1 MENKDLHN
9 PVMVAEVIPFLD
21 SVSEGIIVDCTVG
34 TGGHSEAILEHFKY
48 IQVIA
53 VDRDSQA
60 LEIAKERLSVFGSRC
75 SFVKNNYR
83 EIDNFLPLL
92 NIFKV
97 DAFLLDLGISSMQI
111 TKPERGFSIRYDG
124 PLDMRMDFETG
135 TPLSEILP
143 HLSRSEIQNI
153 ISQYGEEKKS
163 EKIASLIYPERQ
175 KIKTTGDLKQIVEKA
190 IGYQR
195 GKIHPATRVFQAFRI
210 YVNQELDSLK
220 EFLSKSINYIN
231 SHGKIIIISY
241 HSLEDRLVKK
251 YFKDLE
257 ITGRVKVLTP
267 KVIKPGRREVLVNPR
282 ARSAK
287 MRVLEVV

>member
-1 MENKDLHN
+1 MEDNNLHI
-9 PVMVAEVIPFLD
+9 PVMVDEVISFLS
-21 SVSEGIIVDCTVG
+21 SVSEGLMVDCTVG
-34 TGGHSEAILEHFKY
+34 TGGHSKAILERFKG
-48 IQVIA
+48 IQLIA
-53 VDRDSQA
+53 VDRDREA
-60 LEIAKERLSVFGSRC
+60 LAIAKERLLVFASRC
-75 SFVKNNYR
+75 RFVKNNYR
-83 EIDNFLPLL
+83 EIDNFLPQL
-92 NIFKV
+92 NIFKA
-97 DAFLLDLGISSMQI
+97 DAFLVDLGISSLQI

-143 HLSRSEIQNI
+143 YLTRSQIQNI
-153 ISQYGEEKKS
+153 ISLYGEEKKS
-163 EKIASLIYPERQ
+163 DKIASLIYLERH

-210 YVNQELDSLK
+210 YINQELDSLK
-220 EFLSKSINYIN
+220 EFLSKSIDYIN
-231 SHGKIIIISY
+231 IHGKIIIISY
-241 HSLEDRLVKK
+241 HSLEDRLIKK

-257 ITGRVKVLTP
+257 IKGRGKVLTH
-267 KVIKPGRREVLVNPR
+267 KVIKPGREEILINPR